1 MDWKQVGKQVL
12 SKGAPLLGGILGGP
26 LGAAAG
32 SMVGNIFGL
41 DDEDTTPDKL
51 MEAIN
56 RDAESAL
63 KLRQFEMDHKVELE
77 KLRIQELGLRLNA
90 QGQETQAYLAD
101 RQDAR
106 GRQVKSEQATGSRDV
121 NLYVLAWT
129 VVVGFFGLCLGLMLY
144 PIPAGQNEAV
154 YLLFGGL
161 VAGFTGVI
169 QYFFGSS
176 KGSADKT
183 ELLTKRQ

>member
-12 SKGAPLLGGILGGP
+12 GKGAPILGGP

-32 SMVGNIFGL
+32 SMLGNLFGL
-41 DDEDTTPDKL
+41 EEDPESITPEKL
-51 MEAIN
+51 MAAIDK
-56 RDAESAL
+56 DAAAEL
-63 KLRQFEMDHKVELE
+63 KLRQFEMEHKVLLE
-77 KLRIQELGLRLNA
+77 KLRIREIEILAEARARQDA
-90 QGQETQAYLAD
+90 AYLAD
-101 RQDAR
+101 RADAR
-106 GRQVKSEQATGSRDV
+106 GRQVASEQATGQRDI
-121 NLYVLAWT
+121 NLYILAWT
-129 VVVGFFGLCLGLMLY
+129 VVAGFFGLCLGLMVFPL
-144 PIPAGQNEAV
+144 PAGQNEAV

-183 ELLTKRQ
+183 GLLAARAKP